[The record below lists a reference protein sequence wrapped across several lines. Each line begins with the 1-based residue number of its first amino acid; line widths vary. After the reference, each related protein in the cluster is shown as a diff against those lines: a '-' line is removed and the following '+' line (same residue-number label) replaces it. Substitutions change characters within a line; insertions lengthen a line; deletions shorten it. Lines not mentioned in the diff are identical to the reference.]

1 MCSWLAAK
9 GANHTAA
16 SFGLPHQTSDTGC
29 SENVSA
35 GQPKWHLSW
44 FLLISRSFFG
54 GSEVFVGAD
63 RRFKTEG
70 WDSDLHINLWKRIYP
85 IIN

>member
-1 MCSWLAAK
+1 MLVAGSAK
-9 GANHTAA
+9 GANYTAA
-16 SFGLPHQTSDTGC
+16 SIGLPRQTSDAGC

-44 FLLISRSFFG
+44 FLLITWSFFW

-63 RRFKTEG
+63 RTFKTG
-70 WDSDLHINLWKRIYP
+70 DWDGDLFNLWKRIYP
-85 IIN
+85 IIG